1 MARTSKRKVR
11 MDSGEDKQLISD
23 KVYSVGIYARLS
35 VDNHDGKETSI
46 DSQIAMGKEYIK
58 DQLDLKLYDC
68 YSDLGMT
75 GTNFERQ
82 GFERLMQD
90 IRDGYVNCV
99 IVKDFSRFGRNY
111 IETGNYIEK
120 IFPFMGVRFIAIT
133 DYFDSA
139 RPADHNQRL
148 SMNLKNIVNELYAKD
163 IAQKVTASK
172 MMKMQQ
178 GDFIGSNAPYGY
190 IVKRIEGKR
199 VLFPELGTSEVVKK
213 IFELYD
219 AGETLVSIISWLY
232 EHRIHRPGDYRKY
245 KTVYWEEGQRLVQW
259 DRGSLKT
266 ILTNAS
272 YLGNLTQ
279 SSKGADRPIT
289 VEHTHEPLI
298 DAEVYYR
305 AWSRMEKNIQI
316 QKCRPLK
323 KETLEVLYCGECG
336 HKLVRMISEKKHSY
350 HGIRTFVFYGCPNR
364 KRIDDKKCDTEHI
377 TFLSLRK
384 MILKTLKKEFAFGNA
399 QMKKLTAFNME
410 QSRNRKIQL
419 QQKESEIQKRME
431 NDSLQ
436 ASSCYLAYKSGKISQ
451 EMFQIKKEELE
462 KQKQHDGEELLK
474 LQKER
479 NSIDKE
485 AERQNCFIR
494 SVVKCEDAADL
505 NAQIV
510 SSLISR
516 INVYSGKRVEII
528 WNFNIE
534 CAYEEAAKQL
544 SNVCAA
550 PVFTVQ
556 RGKGN
561 GK

>member
-178 GDFIGSNAPYGY
+178 VRLLTIFTNCTR
-190 IVKRIEGKR
+190 K
-199 VLFPELGTSEVVKK
+199 VLFLLKRK
-213 IFELYD
+213 HLFHLM
-219 AGETLVSIISWLY
+219 
-232 EHRIHRPGDYRKY
+232 RKY
-245 KTVYWEEGQRLVQW
+245 
-259 DRGSLKT
+259 
-266 ILTNAS
+266 
-272 YLGNLTQ
+272 
-279 SSKGADRPIT
+279 RPK
-289 VEHTHEPLI
+289 
-298 DAEVYYR
+298 
-305 AWSRMEKNIQI
+305 W
-316 QKCRPLK
+316 
-323 KETLEVLYCGECG
+323 
-336 HKLVRMISEKKHSY
+336 
-350 HGIRTFVFYGCPNR
+350 
-364 KRIDDKKCDTEHI
+364 
-377 TFLSLRK
+377 
-384 MILKTLKKEFAFGNA
+384 
-399 QMKKLTAFNME
+399 
-410 QSRNRKIQL
+410 
-419 QQKESEIQKRME
+419 
-431 NDSLQ
+431 
-436 ASSCYLAYKSGKISQ
+436 
-451 EMFQIKKEELE
+451 
-462 KQKQHDGEELLK
+462 
-474 LQKER
+474 
-479 NSIDKE
+479 
-485 AERQNCFIR
+485 
-494 SVVKCEDAADL
+494 
-505 NAQIV
+505 
-510 SSLISR
+510 
-516 INVYSGKRVEII
+516 
-528 WNFNIE
+528 
-534 CAYEEAAKQL
+534 
-544 SNVCAA
+544 
-550 PVFTVQ
+550 
-556 RGKGN
+556 
-561 GK
+561 